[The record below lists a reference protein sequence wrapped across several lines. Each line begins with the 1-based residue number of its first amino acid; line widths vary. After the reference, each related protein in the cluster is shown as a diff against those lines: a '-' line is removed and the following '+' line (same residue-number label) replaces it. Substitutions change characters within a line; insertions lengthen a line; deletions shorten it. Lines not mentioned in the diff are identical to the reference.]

1 MTPARHDPGMDAI
14 ELDSRPLVARIVE
27 VLRNRIG
34 SGELTPGQ
42 KIRQDAFAEA
52 MGVSRTP
59 IREAFQVLATEGWV
73 TVRPRAGVVVRDL
86 SADEVQEVALMR
98 LLLEPFAARL
108 AAARHDE
115 EDARLARELLD
126 VPPPTHNDERWFDE
140 FERINREFHFV
151 MYGIGRGH
159 LPHTVET
166 AIGQYWD
173 RFTRYR
179 RYHWASEAEIP
190 RSNESHERIYQ
201 AWQQRDTD
209 ATYTAIGRHIIPV
222 ATGLVTRID
231 PGAAYN
237 YSLRT
242 KAAEFGM
249 DLDGGP

>member
-1 MTPARHDPGMDAI
+1 MSSHETAVDAV
-14 ELDSRPLVARIVE
+14 ELDARPLVARIVE
-27 VLRNRIG
+27 VLRHRIA
-34 SGELTPGQ
+34 SGELAPGQ
-42 KIRQDAFAEA
+42 KIRQDAVAEA

-115 EDARLARELLD
+115 KDARLARELLD
-126 VPPPTHNDERWFDE
+126 RPPPTHDDARWFDE
-140 FERINREFHFV
+140 FERTNRDFHFV

-159 LPHTVET
+159 LPHSVES

-179 RYHWASEAEIP
+179 RYHWSSETEIR
-190 RSNESHERIYQ
+190 RSDESHERIYRT
-201 AWQQRDTD
+201 WQQRDTD

-222 ATGLVTRID
+222 ATGLVTRIE
-231 PGAAYN
+231 PGASYTS
-237 YSLRT
+237 SLRT
-242 KAAEFGM
+242 KAAEFGI
-249 DLDGGP
+249 DLGERS